1 MEIIRITKDHFPEI
15 AEIYRQGLETGH
27 ATFETTVPT
36 WEDWDKGKLKHSRL
50 VAILDKMVVGWAAL
64 SAVSD
69 RCVYGG
75 VAEVSIYISNNY
87 KGKGIGKNLMQK
99 LIEESESNSI
109 WTLQSGMFPE
119 NEATVALHQSSGFRM
134 IGYREKIGKL
144 RDIWRDTVI
153 MERRR
158 SKTTGIN

>member
-1 MEIIRITKDHFPEI
+1 MEIIPTDKNHFPDI
-15 AEIYRQGLETGH
+15 AEIYRQGLETGN
-27 ATFETTVPT
+27 ATFETNVPT

-50 VAILDKMVVGWAAL
+50 VAIIDNTVVGWAAL

-75 VAEVSIYISNNY
+75 VAELSIYISNNH
-87 KGKGIGKNLMQK
+87 KGKGIGKTLMQK
-99 LIEESESNSI
+99 LIEESERNGI
-109 WTLQSGMFPE
+109 WTLQSRMFPE
-119 NEATVALHQSSGFRM
+119 NKATVALHQSSGFRM

-144 RDIWRDTVI
+144 RDTWRDTMM
-153 MERRR
+153 MERR

>member
-1 MEIIRITKDHFPEI
+1 MEIIPTGKKHFPGI
-15 AEIYRQGLETGH
+15 AEIYRQGLETGN

-50 VAILDKMVVGWAAL
+50 VAIIDNTVVGWAAL

-75 VAEVSIYISNNY
+75 VAEVSIYISNDHQ
-87 KGKGIGKNLMQK
+87 GKGIGKALMQK
-99 LIEESESNSI
+99 LIEESERNGI

-119 NEATVALHQSSGFRM
+119 NEATVALHKSLGFRI

-144 RDIWRDTVI
+144 RGTWRDTVI
-153 MERRR
+153 MERR
-158 SKTTGIN
+158 SKTAGIN

>member
-1 MEIIRITKDHFPEI
+1 MEIIPTDKRHFPDI
-15 AEIYRQGLETGH
+15 AEIYRQGLETGN
-27 ATFETTVPT
+27 ATFETNVPT

-50 VAILDKMVVGWAAL
+50 VAIIDNTVAGWVAL

-75 VAEVSIYISNNY
+75 VAEVSIYISNNH
-87 KGKGIGKNLMQK
+87 KGKGIGKALMQK
-99 LIEESESNSI
+99 LIEESERNGI

-144 RDIWRDTVI
+144 GDTWRDTII
-153 MERRR
+153 MERR
-158 SKTTGIN
+158 SKTAGIN

>member
-1 MEIIRITKDHFPEI
+1 MEIIPTDKKHFPDI
-15 AEIYRQGLETGH
+15 TEIYRQGLETGN

-36 WEDWDKGKLKHSRL
+36 WEEWDKGKLKHRRL
-50 VAILDKMVVGWAAL
+50 VAIIDYTVVGWAAL

-75 VAEVSIYISNNY
+75 VAELSIYISNNH
-87 KGKGIGKNLMQK
+87 KGKSIGKALMQK
-99 LIEESESNSI
+99 LLEESERNGI

-119 NEATVALHQSSGFRM
+119 NKATMALHQSSGFRM

-144 RDIWRDTVI
+144 RDTWRDTVI
-153 MERRR
+153 MERR